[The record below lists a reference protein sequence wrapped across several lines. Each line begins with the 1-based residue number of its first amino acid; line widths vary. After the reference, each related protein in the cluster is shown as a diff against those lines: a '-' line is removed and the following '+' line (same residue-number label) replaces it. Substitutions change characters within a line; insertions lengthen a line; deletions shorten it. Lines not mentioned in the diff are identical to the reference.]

1 MPCGDNLPVA
11 GNRLD
16 RNFTARQANQAYVGD
31 IAYVRA
37 REGRLHLAVVIG
49 LSSRQA
55 VGWPMAEPIPTG
67 HLWPWVTSAGI
78 ASERCVT
85 EGRFGNATPRKACSG
100 TATVAINMQ
109 RPVIAKQQNVS
120 ALGKAWAGKEIVGG
134 ACPLGT
140 MRLREAFF
148 TP

>member
-31 IAYVRA
+31 ITYVRA

-49 LSSRQA
+49 LSSRQV
-55 VGWPMAEPIPTG
+55 VGWPMAGLYPQGIYGLGLQMRASLVNGALLRAIWKRNPPKG
-67 HLWPWVTSAGI
+67 LLRHNDRGSQYAATSH
-78 ASERCVT
+78 RKT
-85 EGRFGNATPRKACSG
+85 TKRFGIRQSMGRKGNC
-100 TATVAINMQ
+100 
-109 RPVIAKQQNVS
+109 
-120 ALGKAWAGKEIVGG
+120 WG
-134 ACPLGT
+134 ACPLGA